1 MRIEKRLQALIAVAA
16 AFCFVP
22 LLFFVQD
29 IWDGKAIGYALND
42 HVTSPL
48 WQMFIPTR
56 WTLQYYACLAIGSI
70 QDTLGISYKIITNVI
85 SCLSLAGICA
95 ETARI
100 LKDEL
105 GLEREYRLLAVL
117 TILVLPPWATLMS
130 SILFYHISCIWA
142 FLLAMRWRRSA
153 PVPAALL
160 FVFSL
165 TLNSIFA
172 FAVGYAVFLGLMAVD
187 KTNWRR
193 TGTRVFLFSAALL
206 TVFVLYRHFF
216 PPYGV
221 MAGYNSFNLRVTALF
236 NYAGLFAAF
245 LGGAWLLLKDAAPEV
260 RREELRKVAACCVL
274 LFFAGFAYTYVGK
287 PIKLEGTNSF
297 TPRQA
302 FLTAIP
308 VGMLM
313 AVLVRLGVRRLGR
326 RFAYGLAGILLLL
339 SFGYQYAAFQQKF
352 TQLYFENALTAVFR
366 RTEPPHTGVVTFIA
380 DRDQMPKYLRDFP
393 AVSDYILY
401 EAYGDMRW
409 MTRVREQVNDP
420 VGDEERQ
427 SWLNE
432 LVSWRGLPR
441 NELYSTQIRLDL
453 NGFDPF
459 GSPMSYYYYLTD
471 AYDRLGFKVKY
482 ESVEKID

>member
-1 MRIEKRLQALIAVAA
+1 MKVEKRLQVLVAVAA
-16 AFCFVP
+16 AFCFIP

-29 IWDGKAIGYALND
+29 IWDGKVIGYALDD
-42 HVTSPL
+42 HVTRPL
-48 WQMFIPTR
+48 WDMFVPTR
-56 WTLQYYACLAIGSI
+56 WPLLYYLTVAIGFI
-70 QDTLGISYKIITNVI
+70 QDTFGISYKVITNVI
-85 SCLSLAGICA
+85 SCVSLAGICA

-105 GLEREYRLLAVL
+105 GVEREYRLLAVL

-130 SILFYHISCIWA
+130 SILFYHIACIWA
-142 FLLAMRWRRSA
+142 FLLAVRWRRTA

-160 FVFSL
+160 FIFSL
-165 TLNSIFA
+165 TLNSVFA
-172 FAVGYAVFLGLMAVD
+172 FAVGYAAFLGLMAVD

-193 TGTRVFLFSAALL
+193 TGTRVFLFSATLL

-216 PPYGV
+216 PPYGE
-221 MAGYNSFNLRVTALF
+221 MAGYNSFNLRVSALV

-245 LGGAWLLLKDAAPEV
+245 LGGAWLLLRNADPGV
-260 RREELRKVAACCVL
+260 RREELRKVLGCCIL

-313 AVLVRLGVRRLGR
+313 AVMVRLGVQRLGR
-326 RFAYGLAGILLLL
+326 RFAYGLAGVLLLL
-339 SFGYQYAAFQQKF
+339 SFSYQYAAFQQKF
-352 TQLYFENALTAVFR
+352 TQLYFENALADVFR
-366 RTEPPHTGVVTFIA
+366 QTEPPRTGVVILVA
-380 DRDQMPKYLRDFP
+380 NRDQVPKYLRDFVG
-393 AVSDYILY
+393 VSDYILF
-401 EAYGDMRW
+401 EAYGERRW
-409 MTRVREQVNDP
+409 ITRVREQDDAP
-420 VGDEERQ
+420 VTEAQHDE
-427 SWLNE
+427 WLDE
-432 LVSWRGLPR
+432 LVRRRGLPR
-441 NELYSTQIRLDL
+441 DELYQTRVRLDL

-471 AYDRLGFKVKY
+471 AYDRLGFKVDY